1 MRVVCGE
8 QEKRGRGEKNIRES
22 FFGYR
27 SPLIRELS
35 VIGSISKQNKDGKDV
50 KISLYRP
57 TNSVI
62 D

>member
-1 MRVVCGE
+1 MRRVEEARMRKEGDPRVVL
-8 QEKRGRGEKNIRES
+8 RG
-22 FFGYR
+22 R

-35 VIGSISKQNKDGKDV
+35 VVDSISKQNKNGKGV

-57 TNSVI
+57 TNSVV

>member
-1 MRVVCGE
+1 MRRAGEARTRREGDPRVVL
-8 QEKRGRGEKNIRES
+8 RG
-22 FFGYR
+22 R

-35 VIGSISKQNKDGKDV
+35 VVGGVSKQNKDGKGV

-57 TNSVI
+57 TNSVV

>member
-1 MRVVCGE
+1 MRRIE
-8 QEKRGRGEKNIRES
+8 EARTRREKGSRIILRD
-22 FFGYR
+22 R

-35 VIGSISKQNKDGKDV
+35 VIGDISKQNKDGKDI

-57 TNSVI
+57 INLIV